1 MAGLV
6 PDPITRT
13 LALALALVQTL
24 TLNLARR
31 VSMAGLGRTLTSTLA
46 QALTRSTRL
55 GGC

>member
-6 PDPITRT
+6 PNPITLTPT
-13 LALALALVQTL
+13 LALAVVRTL
-24 TLNLARR
+24 TLNLVRR
-31 VSMAGLGRTLTSTLA
+31 VSMAGLVRTLSLTLA